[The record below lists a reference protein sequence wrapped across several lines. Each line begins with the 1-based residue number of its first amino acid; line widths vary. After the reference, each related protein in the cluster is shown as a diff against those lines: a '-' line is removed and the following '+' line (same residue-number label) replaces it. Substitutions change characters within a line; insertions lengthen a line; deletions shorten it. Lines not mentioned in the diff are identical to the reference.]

1 VRIIERHSV
10 QNLEYSNQ
18 DVDMLEGEIM
28 NLLALISAG
37 VVAGIFMPLFSQL
50 PILNLVNCIP
60 CGWIWLGGII
70 AVGLYRW
77 LTDSDEPLFA
87 IDGAILGI
95 FTGIV
100 AAFTSLILAILLGV
114 NTHASE
120 PLARIVSVLDQVRG
134 LLLIEEFNKTSFMFL
149 FLCNLVFFPLI
160 SLISS
165 FIGIQIF
172 GKFGSRSVT
181 LQDPGRAIQI
191 EQ

>member
-1 VRIIERHSV
+1 
-10 QNLEYSNQ
+10 
-18 DVDMLEGEIM
+18 M
-28 NLLALISAG
+28 NLLALIGAG
-37 VVAGIFMPLFSQL
+37 VVAGIFMPLFSHL
-50 PILNLVNCIP
+50 PVLNLVNHIP
-60 CGWIWLGGII
+60 CGWIWLGGIV

-77 LTDSDEPLFA
+77 LTDSDVPLFA

-100 AAFTSLILAILLGV
+100 AAFTSLILAILLGS
-114 NTHASE
+114 NIHASGSS
-120 PLARIVSVLDQVRG
+120 ARIVSVLDQVRG
-134 LLLIEEFNKTSFMFL
+134 ILLIEDLKQTSFMFL
-149 FLCNLVFFPLI
+149 FLCNLIFFPLI

-172 GKFGSRSVT
+172 GKFGSHSAT